1 MNAPAS
7 PSSRPLDAFAVAVT
21 IGLCLSWGFNN
32 VAIKL
37 AIHDIPP
44 LIQSAARSV
53 IAAVLV
59 ATWTQVRGIRLF
71 RRDGTFRAGLL
82 VGVLFALE
90 FLLIYRGLVWTTV
103 TRGTLFLYLA
113 PFFVVI
119 GSRWLVPGDH
129 FRLSQ
134 WLGLLMSFIGIAI
147 AFGLPTPAISPH
159 QAMGDLML
167 IGAALAWAA
176 TTLVIKVSP
185 LNRISAEKTLLYQL
199 VVSAPLLA
207 AGALV
212 FGEHINAMP
221 SPLALGAFAYQTVW
235 VVSVTFAVWF
245 ALVVRYSA
253 ARLSVFTFLAPLFGV
268 AAGHFVLNEP
278 LTPAFA
284 VAVALVAGGP
294 PPRQPAPVTLYE
306 RGLALASRRVPRVIQ
321 LKHYRCKDLAM
332 MEFSGPAERHQTVAV
347 KVGKVTVGGGA
358 PVVVQSMTNTDTA
371 DVAGTAKQVAALA
384 RAGSEIVRITVDRD
398 EAAAAV
404 PHIKEQLLKMNVD
417 VPIVGDFHYIGHK
430 LLADHPGLRR
440 GARQISHQSRQCRLQ
455 GKEGPAIRRHRRNR
469 DPPRQAGAHRRQ
481 LGLAR
486 SGAAH
491 PLDG

>member
-1 MNAPAS
+1 M
-7 PSSRPLDAFAVAVT
+7 T

-44 LIQSAARSV
+44 LIQSASRSV

-59 ATWTQVRGIRLF
+59 GLWAQVRGIPLF
-71 RRDGTFRAGLL
+71 RRDGTLGAGVLA
-82 VGVLFALE
+82 GVLFAFE

-134 WLGLLMSFIGIAI
+134 WLGLLLSFIGIAI

-159 QAMGDLML
+159 QALGDLML
-167 IGAALAWAA
+167 TGAAAAWAA
-176 TTLVIKVSP
+176 TTLVIKVTS

-212 FGEHINAMP
+212 FGEHIDSVP

-268 AAGHFVLNEP
+268 AAGHIVLDEP

-284 VAVALVAGGP
+284 VAA
-294 PPRQPAPVTLYE
+294 
-306 RGLALASRRVPRVIQ
+306 AS
-321 LKHYRCKDLAM
+321 
-332 MEFSGPAERHQTVAV
+332 
-347 KVGKVTVGGGA
+347 
-358 PVVVQSMTNTDTA
+358 
-371 DVAGTAKQVAALA
+371 VAA
-384 RAGSEIVRITVDRD
+384 G
-398 EAAAAV
+398 
-404 PHIKEQLLKMNVD
+404 LLLV
-417 VPIVGDFHYIGHK
+417 
-430 LLADHPGLRR
+430 
-440 GARQISHQSRQCRLQ
+440 
-455 GKEGPAIRRHRRNR
+455 NR
-469 DPPRQAGAHRRQ
+469 PR
-481 LGLAR
+481 
-486 SGAAH
+486 
-491 PLDG
+491 